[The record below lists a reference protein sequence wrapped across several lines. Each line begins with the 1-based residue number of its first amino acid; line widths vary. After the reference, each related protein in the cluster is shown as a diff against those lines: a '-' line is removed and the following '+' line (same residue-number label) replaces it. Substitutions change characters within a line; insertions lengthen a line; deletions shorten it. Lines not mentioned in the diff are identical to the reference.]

1 MSFEFWHITLV
12 AAFFFAILELFA
24 TSFFFLGIAF
34 GCLVTAFVQWV
45 TGDADFYRD
54 TLIVAVGSVISFW
67 AFRFFFKKPKD
78 TSRLQDNEDIN
89 RY

>member
-1 MSFEFWHITLV
+1 MSIDAWQITLLV
-12 AAFFFAILELFA
+12 SILFAILELFA

-34 GCLVTAFVQWV
+34 GCLTTALVQWV
-45 TGDADFYRD
+45 FGDANFYRD
-54 TLIVAVGSVISFW
+54 IIVTSTSSVFCFC

-78 TSRLQDNEDIN
+78 TIHINDHEDIN